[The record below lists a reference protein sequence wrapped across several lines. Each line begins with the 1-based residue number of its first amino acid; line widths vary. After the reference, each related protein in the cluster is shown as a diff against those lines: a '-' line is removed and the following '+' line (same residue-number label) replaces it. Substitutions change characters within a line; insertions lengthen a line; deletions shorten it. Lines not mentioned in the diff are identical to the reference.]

1 MDIYTRRTE
10 RENDYYVVMGQLEAR
25 LLTESGL
32 SAARFLKTGRSKIE
46 FKNELT
52 GFTNNQLEL
61 LRGNYNSERK
71 KLALQYL
78 QQERKFLITQENLL
92 RDKQATQYA
101 AIEIKNDNGVLFYVL
116 KGVGFIAGAA
126 QIIVGLGLVFSGS
139 VTVVGAIAGTAL
151 IIHGFG
157 AMVENGRSISTGNPD
172 YKGFLRIGYES
183 GAEYLG
189 FTAAQ
194 GDLVYGGID
203 LVLSGYGL
211 TRNILKPD
219 AWRLFKSINSDYIRG
234 FRAMPPMSLLFE
246 IGVDGLTIKSAYD
259 SQDKTP

>member
-32 SAARFLKTGRSKIE
+32 SAARFLKTGRAKIE

-116 KGVGFIAGAA
+116 KGIGIIAGLT
-126 QIIVGLGLVFSGS
+126 QIIVGASLIFTGS
-139 VTVVGAIAGTAL
+139 VTVIGAVAGAAL
-151 IIHGFG
+151 LLHGSN
-157 AMVENGRSISTGNPD
+157 AILENMHSLYNGNSD
-172 YKGFLRIGYES
+172 YKGFLRVGYES
-183 GAEYLG
+183 GAQLLG

-194 GDLVYGGID
+194 GDLVYGGMD
-203 LVLSGYGL
+203 LALSGYGL

-246 IGVDGLTIKSAYD
+246 IGVDSLII
-259 SQDKTP
+259 

>member
-10 RENDYYVVMGQLEAR
+10 RENDYYVVMGRLEAR

-32 SAARFLKTGRSKIE
+32 SAARFLKTGRAKIE

-101 AIEIKNDNGVLFYVL
+101 AIEIKNDNG
-116 KGVGFIAGAA
+116 G
-126 QIIVGLGLVFSGS
+126 IILC
-139 VTVVGAIAGTAL
+139 TKRYRD
-151 IIHGFG
+151 
-157 AMVENGRSISTGNPD
+157 N
-172 YKGFLRIGYES
+172 
-183 GAEYLG
+183 
-189 FTAAQ
+189 
-194 GDLVYGGID
+194 
-203 LVLSGYGL
+203 
-211 TRNILKPD
+211 
-219 AWRLFKSINSDYIRG
+219 RG
-234 FRAMPPMSLLFE
+234 FNSNYSWCKSNFHRERHGYWSCRRCSIATTWLECNFRE
-246 IGVDGLTIKSAYD
+246 YAFTI
-259 SQDKTP
+259 

>member
-1 MDIYTRRTE
+1 MDIYTRRAE

-116 KGVGFIAGAA
+116 KGVGFIAGII
-126 QIIVGLGLVFSGS
+126 QISVGAGLLLAGS
-139 VTVVGAIAGTAL
+139 VTVVGAIAGAAL
-151 IIHGFG
+151 IIHGIG
-157 AMVENGRSISTGNPD
+157 AIEENGMSLYTDNPD
-172 YKGFLRIGYES
+172 YKGYLRQSYEN
-183 GAEYLG
+183 GAQALG

-234 FRAMPPMSLLFE
+234 FRAMPPTSLLIE